1 MADDE
6 RQILTKAS
14 ADKYAKQDAFLA
26 AIADGVSTIGE
37 AAKVAKMNRATHYLW
52 LETDEK
58 YAKRYDIAEERA
70 KMARSRARAA
80 LAAKLAAKAAIEME
94 GLAFESM
101 EEIRKSVETSIAS
114 GRLADGE
121 STQNISGK
129 LQIPERRER
138 TPEEREANHKLLQGD
153 DDDGDT

>member
-1 MADDE
+1 MADKTTHA
-6 RQILTKAS
+6 LTKTVAN
-14 ADKYAKQDAFLA
+14 KLAKQDAFLA
-26 AIADGVSTIGE
+26 AMSEGVNNIGE
-37 AAKVAKMNRATHYLW
+37 AAEVAGMNRATHYFW
-52 LETDEK
+52 METDSE
-58 YAKRYDIAEERA
+58 YAKRFDAADARGKNA
-70 KMARSRARAA
+70 RARSRAV
-80 LAAKLAAKAAIEME
+80 LAAKVGRKAEEAIDSVKLEAPE
-94 GLAFESM
+94 D
-101 EEIRKSVETSIAS
+101 IRRWAETAIDK